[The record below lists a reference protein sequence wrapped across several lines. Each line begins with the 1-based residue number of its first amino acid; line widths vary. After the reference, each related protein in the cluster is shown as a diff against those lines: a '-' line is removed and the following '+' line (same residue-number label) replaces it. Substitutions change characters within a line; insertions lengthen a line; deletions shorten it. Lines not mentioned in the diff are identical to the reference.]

1 MANEPNRI
9 SFRVRYQETDNMGF
23 VHHSVYYVWFEV
35 GRTEWMRQQGLT
47 YRECEERGWLL
58 PLIESGA
65 RYLQPARYD
74 DFVEIESTLSI
85 EKGATFRFDYSVRNL
100 DTGVALAT
108 GFTRHVCIGK
118 DHKINR
124 EATKALQQLLQ

>member
-23 VHHSVYYVWFEV
+23 VHHTVYYVWFEV
-35 GRTEWMRQQGLT
+35 GRTEWMRERGLT
-47 YRECEERGWLL
+47 YRECEERGWFL

-65 RYLQPARYD
+65 HYLQPARYD
-74 DFVEIESTLSI
+74 DLVEIASTLLL

-100 DTGVALAT
+100 ATGVVLAT

>member
-1 MANEPNRI
+1 
-9 SFRVRYQETDNMGF
+9 MGF